1 MIRVFIIIS
10 FLFFN
15 GCSTFKKDVVE
26 CPKLI
31 APKKAAEIVVNSESN
46 SLVYLGFRGVQK
58 SCFKDGDDIQMELSV
73 NIRAIRNDTT
83 EEDYVP
89 VNIIVVSLDLNEK
102 EFIQLQKIII
112 KEKEELTK
120 LDKSISGFNLGAN
133 IGEDS
138 GQTIFHCHIHLI
150 PRRKGDSNNPRGGI
164 RGVIPNKQNY

>member
-10 FLFFN
+10 FLLFN
-15 GCSTFKKDVVE
+15 GCSTFKKDVIE

-31 APKKAAEIVVNSESN
+31 APKKVAEIVVNSESN
-46 SLVYLGFRGVQK
+46 SPVYLGFRGVQK

-102 EFIQLQKIII
+102 EFDRDEFNYSQFLLKGSKIVDRTTTLDVKVPVGGQVLVGI
-112 KEKEELTK
+112 K
-120 LDKSISGFNLGAN
+120 
-133 IGEDS
+133 
-138 GQTIFHCHIHLI
+138 
-150 PRRKGDSNNPRGGI
+150 
-164 RGVIPNKQNY
+164 